1 MQLDKSVLLKL
12 CTFIGNQT
20 KIAEI
25 SLFNCNKWKNV
36 NFFERSCKRAD
47 RTATYAVIVETREGD
62 ILLLTE
68 YFAYIQQNKICFA
81 EEMIQKQS

>member
-1 MQLDKSVLLKL
+1 MQLDKSVLLKF

-25 SLFNCNKWKNV
+25 SLFNRNKWKNV

-47 RTATYAVIVETREGD
+47 KTATYAVIVETREGD

-68 YFAYIQQNKICFA
+68 YFAYIQQNKIFFA